1 VALLAILVLLLGLKT
16 EPQPVVDL
24 VRQGDAYQSRKEY
37 SAALEAYRQAA
48 ALKPRSAV
56 PFLRIGQVYLTQR
69 RYEPA
74 GEAFGQAYKLAMWEK
89 GEALAGLGSAYAGL
103 GYKERAIKYWRQALT
118 LDPDDAA
125 VRYRLGRIYLEQGDF
140 QAAQQEFEALIAQ
153 DEHNPAAHYQMGLLL
168 AGRDPQQ
175 ATVHLT
181 KAAGDS
187 REYDCPIC
195 SGWICNPA
203 AGPPDCKSGGSKSYS
218 FTDAEEML
226 AALEEVERE
235 ENQARS
241 AALLGV
247 AYLERGELSLAKRQ
261 LERAIQLNAD
271 YAEAYAYL
279 GHVQGQLGQYEA
291 GWDNLEKAVTL
302 EPDSVLA
309 HYFLGVTYRSL
320 GMWKEARMRFWRA
333 VNLDPT
339 NAALCVDL
347 AQAYLEEPDYVAAEG
362 WFRAAVQREPE
373 DARFQLFLAQF
384 YVDHVYKVEEEGVP
398 AALRAVELD
407 AESAMAHDVLGW
419 AYHLTGHWREARTH
433 LRRALALEP
442 DLARPHYHLGALYAA
457 RGDVEAAQR
466 EYQRAIDLDSEG
478 FYRQRAEKALEDWPA
493 TPRQ

>member
-1 VALLAILVLLLGLKT
+1 MVKGKPLAKVALLATLILLLGLKA

-24 VRQGDAYQSRKEY
+24 MRQGDVCQSRKEY
-37 SAALEAYRQAA
+37 SAALDAYRQAT
-48 ALKPRSAV
+48 ALRPRSAV
-56 PFLRIGQVYLTQR
+56 PLLRIGHVYLAQR

-74 GEAFGQAYKLAMWEK
+74 GEAFGQAYKLGAKE
-89 GEALAGLGSAYAGL
+89 EALAGLGSAYAGL
-103 GYKERAIKYWRQALT
+103 GYKERAIKYWRQALDM
-118 LDPDDAA
+118 DPGDAT

-140 QAAQQEFEALIAQ
+140 QAAQQELEALIAQ

-168 AGRDPQQ
+168 AGCDPQQ
-175 ATVHLT
+175 ATEHLT
-181 KAAGDS
+181 KAAGGSENNVASD
-187 REYDCPIC
+187 
-195 SGWICNPA
+195 
-203 AGPPDCKSGGSKSYS
+203 AGD
-218 FTDAEEML
+218 ML

-235 ENQARS
+235 ENEAR
-241 AALLGV
+241 ATALLGV
-247 AYLERGELSLAKRQ
+247 AYLERGELSLAGRQ
-261 LERAIQLNAD
+261 FERAIQLNPD

-279 GHVQGQLGQYEA
+279 GHVQGQLGEYEA

-320 GMWKEARMRFWRA
+320 GMWKAARMRFWRA

-384 YVDHVYKVEEEGVP
+384 YVDHVYKVDEEGLP
-398 AALRAVELD
+398 AVLRAVELD
-407 AESAMAHDVLGW
+407 PESAMAHDVLGW
-419 AYHLTGHWREARTH
+419 AYYLTGRWREARTH
-433 LRRALALEP
+433 LQRALVLDP
-442 DLARPHYHLGALYAA
+442 DLARAHYHLGALYAA

-478 FYRQRAEKALEDWPA
+478 FYRQRAEKALKD
-493 TPRQ
+493 PRE